1 MRTLTVAVGLV
12 VVLSLAGCQRL
23 TYDESAAEGGPRVT
37 VIEPG
42 EGLQERAQT
51 ALLTAQPG
59 DVIEFAEG
67 TFALTGTLSL
77 DVDDVTVRGRGV
89 EKTILDFAQQEA
101 GTGGEGMQVT
111 SDGFTIEA
119 LTVQNTK
126 GDGIKVEGT
135 DGVTFRNIFVNW
147 VGPPRTENGAY
158 GIYPVQ
164 CSNVLVEDS
173 QVRGSSDAGIY
184 IGQSKNIIVRR
195 NKVWENVAGIEIE
208 NSFGADVHDNEA
220 TNNTGGILVFSLPEM
235 PVKNGRDARV
245 FRNKVHANNH
255 PNFGLEGSIVS
266 SLPPGTGIQVLANEN
281 VEVFE
286 NDIRDND
293 SYNVAILSYL
303 VTGREY
309 NDPEYDPYAEG
320 IYVHHNTFSGGG
332 QNPQGRALERAAA
345 LGGKYPDIV
354 FDGFVNPDKLVDG
367 KVAPELGIYLADNG
381 DADFINLDLGAMG
394 RGGEP
399 KPTTDVLAH
408 AGSLPNP
415 PGAIVIQGAG

>member
-1 MRTLTVAVGLV
+1 MRTVTAAGGL
-12 VVLSLAGCQRL
+12 LLLLAACQQPS
-23 TYDESAAEGGPRVT
+23 TEPATPAGPKVT

-42 EGLQERAQT
+42 ADLQERAQT

-59 DVIEFAEG
+59 DTIEFAEG
-67 TFALTGTLSL
+67 TFEFAGTLSL
-77 DVDDVTVRGRGV
+77 DVDDVTVRGRGIDQ
-89 EKTILDFAQQEA
+89 TILDFSGQEA
-101 GTGGEGMQVT
+101 GTGGEGMTVT
-111 SDGFTIEA
+111 SDGFTIEG

-135 DGVTFRNIFVNW
+135 DGVTFRNVFVNW
-147 VGPPRTENGAY
+147 VGQPRTENGAY

-184 IGQSKNIIVRR
+184 VGQSRNIIVRR

-220 TNNTGGILVFSLPEM
+220 VNNTGGILVFSLPEM

-245 FRNKVHANNH
+245 FRNKIHGNNH
-255 PNFGLEGSIVS
+255 PNFGREGAIIAT
-266 SLPPGTGIQVLANEN
+266 LPPGTGMQIMANEN

-293 SYNVAILSYL
+293 SYNVAILSYF

-309 NDPEYDPYAEG
+309 DDPEYDPYAEG
-320 IYVHHNTFSGGG
+320 IYVHDNTFVGGG
-332 QNPQGRALERAAA
+332 QNPTGRALERAAA
-345 LGGKYPDIV
+345 IGGRYPDIV
-354 FDGFVNPDKLVDG
+354 YDGFVNPDKVADG
-367 KVAPELGIYLADNG
+367 KVAPEAGIYVANNG
-381 DADFINLDLGAMG
+381 DADFINLDLGALG
-394 RGGEP
+394 DGGEP
-399 KPTTDVLAH
+399 KPSTDVMAH
-408 AGSLPNP
+408 AGALPNP
-415 PGAIVIQGAG
+415 PGAIVLQGAG

>member
-1 MRTLTVAVGLV
+1 MRTPTVAVGL
-12 VVLSLAGCQRL
+12 LLLLAGCQQPAADNAAD
-23 TYDESAAEGGPRVT
+23 TAAASAPKVT

-42 EGLQERAQT
+42 ADAQERAQT

-59 DVIEFAEG
+59 EIIEFGEG
-67 TFALTGTLSL
+67 TFELAGTLSL
-77 DVDDVTVRGRGV
+77 DVAGVTIRGRGLDR
-89 EKTILDFAQQEA
+89 TILDFGGQQA
-101 GTGGEGMQVT
+101 GAGAEGIAVT

-135 DGVTFRNIFVNW
+135 DGVTFRKVFVNW
-147 VGPPRTENGAY
+147 VGPPKTENGAY

-184 IGQSKNIIVRR
+184 IGQSRNIIVRR

-208 NSFGADVHDNEA
+208 NSFGADVYDNEA
-220 TNNTGGILVFSLPEM
+220 TNNTGGILVFSLPEL

-245 FRNKVHANNH
+245 FRNQVHGNNH
-255 PNFGLEGSIVS
+255 PNFGLEGSIIA
-266 SLPPGTGIQVLANEN
+266 SLPPGTGMQIMANEN

-293 SYNVAILSYL
+293 TYNVAILSYL

-309 NDPEYDPYAEG
+309 DDAEYDPYAEG
-320 IYVHHNTFSGGG
+320 IYLHDNTFSGGG
-332 QNPQGRALERAAA
+332 QNPQGRAIERAAA
-345 LGGKYPDIV
+345 IGGTFPDIV
-354 FDGFVNPDKLVDG
+354 YDGFVDPAKLADG
-367 KVAPELGIYLADNG
+367 KVPPELGIYIANNG
-381 DADFINLDLGAMG
+381 DADFVNLGGGASA
-394 RGGEP
+394 P
-399 KPTTDVLAH
+399 NTDVLAH
-408 AGSLPNP
+408 AGALPSP
-415 PGAIVIQGAG
+415 PAEVVLQGAG

>member
-1 MRTLTVAVGLV
+1 MRTFNVAAGLLL
-12 VVLSLAGCQRL
+12 VLAACQQPSTEPAAPAG
-23 TYDESAAEGGPRVT
+23 PKVT
-37 VIEPG
+37 VIESG
-42 EGLQERAQT
+42 ADLQERAQT

-67 TFALTGTLSL
+67 TFELAGTLSL
-77 DVDDVTVRGRGV
+77 DVDDVTIRGRGID
-89 EKTILDFAQQEA
+89 KTILDFAGQEP
-101 GTGGEGMQVT
+101 GTGGEGITVT

-147 VGPPRTENGAY
+147 VGQPRTENGAY

-164 CSNVLVEDS
+164 CANVLVEDS

-184 IGQSKNIIVRR
+184 VGQSSNIIVRR

-245 FRNKVHANNH
+245 FRNKIHGNNH
-255 PNFGLEGSIVS
+255 PNFGKEGAIIAT
-266 SLPPGTGIQVLANEN
+266 LPPGTGMQIMANEN

-293 SYNVAILSYL
+293 TYNVAILSYL

-309 NDPEYDPYAEG
+309 NDAEYDPYAEG
-320 IYVHHNTFSGGG
+320 IYVHDNTFSGGG
-332 QNPQGRALERAAA
+332 QNPTGRALERAAA

-354 FDGFVNPDKLVDG
+354 YDGFVNPDKLADG
-367 KVAPELGIYLADNG
+367 KVLPELGIYVANNG
-381 DADFINLDLGAMG
+381 DADFVNLDLGALG
-394 RGGEP
+394 SGGEP
-399 KPTTDVLAH
+399 KPSTDVMAH
-408 AGSLPNP
+408 AGALPKP
-415 PGAIVIQGAG
+415 PAEIVLQGAG

>member
-1 MRTLTVAVGLV
+1 MRTVTVAAGLLL
-12 VVLSLAGCQRL
+12 VLAACQQSPAEPPAEAG
-23 TYDESAAEGGPRVT
+23 PKVT
-37 VIEPG
+37 VIMPG
-42 EGLQERAQT
+42 ADLQERAQT

-59 DVIEFAEG
+59 DTIEFSEG
-67 TFALTGTLSL
+67 TFELAGTLSL
-77 DVDDVTVRGRGV
+77 DVDDVTIRGAGID
-89 EKTILDFAQQEA
+89 KTILDFSGQEA
-101 GTGGEGMQVT
+101 GTGGEGMTVT
-111 SDGFTIEA
+111 SDRFTIEG

-135 DGVTFRNIFVNW
+135 DGVTFRNVFVNW
-147 VGPPRTENGAY
+147 VGQPKTENGAY

-184 IGQSKNIIVRR
+184 VGQSKNIIVRR

-220 TNNTGGILVFSLPEM
+220 VNNTGGILVFSLPEM

-245 FRNKVHANNH
+245 FRNKIHGNNH
-255 PNFGLEGSIVS
+255 PNFGLEGSIIA
-266 SLPPGTGIQVLANEN
+266 SLPAGTGVQIMANEN

-309 NDPEYDPYAEG
+309 NDAEYDPYAEG
-320 IYVHHNTFSGGG
+320 IYIHDNTFSGGG
-332 QNPQGRALERAAA
+332 ANPAGRALERAAA
-345 LGGKYPDIV
+345 IGGKYPDIV
-354 FDGFVNPDKLVDG
+354 YDGFVNPDKLVDG
-367 KVAPELGIYLADNG
+367 KVAPELGIYVANNG
-381 DADFINLDLGAMG
+381 DADFVNLDLGALG
-394 RGGEP
+394 NGGEP
-399 KPTTDVLAH
+399 KPSTDVLAH
-408 AGSLPNP
+408 AGALPNP
-415 PGAIVIQGAG
+415 PGAIVLQGAG

>member
-1 MRTLTVAVGLV
+1 MRTVTAAGGL
-12 VVLSLAGCQRL
+12 LLLLAACQQPA
-23 TYDESAAEGGPRVT
+23 TEPATPAGPKVT

-42 EGLQERAQT
+42 ADLQERAQT

-59 DVIEFAEG
+59 DTIEFAEG
-67 TFALTGTLSL
+67 TFELAGTLSL
-77 DVDDVTVRGRGV
+77 DVDDVTVRGRGID
-89 EKTILDFAQQEA
+89 KTILDFSGQEA
-101 GTGGEGMQVT
+101 GTGGEGMTVT
-111 SDGFTIEA
+111 SDGFTIEG

-135 DGVTFRNIFVNW
+135 DGVTFRNVFVNW
-147 VGPPRTENGAY
+147 VGQPRTENGAY

-184 IGQSKNIIVRR
+184 VGQSRNIIVRR

-220 TNNTGGILVFSLPEM
+220 VNNTGGILVFSLPEM

-245 FRNKVHANNH
+245 FRNKIHGNNH
-255 PNFGLEGSIVS
+255 PNFGREGAIIAT
-266 SLPPGTGIQVLANEN
+266 LPPGTGMQIMANEN

-309 NDPEYDPYAEG
+309 DDPEYDPYAEG
-320 IYVHHNTFSGGG
+320 IYVHDNTFVGGG
-332 QNPQGRALERAAA
+332 QNPTGRALERAAA
-345 LGGKYPDIV
+345 IGGKYPDIV
-354 FDGFVNPDKLVDG
+354 YDGFVNPDKVADG
-367 KVAPELGIYLADNG
+367 KVAPEAGIYVANNG
-381 DADFINLDLGAMG
+381 DADFINLDLGALG

-399 KPTTDVLAH
+399 QPSTDVMAH
-408 AGSLPNP
+408 DGALPNP
-415 PGAIVIQGAG
+415 PGEIVLQGAG